1 MASIRKLKHGWRAQ
15 VARQGQRRSKV
26 LPSKREAQDW
36 ASRQEYLILNAD
48 KVASSE
54 TFGKV
59 MQRYAR
65 DVSSKKRGARWEVIR
80 LEKLSRD
87 RIAEVRM
94 RDLRPMHFSEWRDR
108 QLKVLAP
115 ASVLREMQVMSAVLN
130 RARKEWQLISENP
143 LADVARPSKPPPR
156 DRLPTQDEME
166 RLAISAGDDLSNQTA
181 RAHHAFLFAIETA
194 MRAGEITKLTWA
206 DIDIERR
213 VARLHITKN
222 GLPREV
228 PLSTEA
234 IRLLKEL
241 PRLEPV
247 FGLTP
252 ASLDALWRKLRDRAG
267 VEDLTFHDARH
278 AAITQLAGKLNVL
291 ELARM
296 VGHRDLRQL
305 QTYYNAP
312 AEELAKRLG

>member
-213 VARLHITKN
+213 VARLTMTKN
-222 GLPREV
+222 GL
-228 PLSTEA
+228 LS
-234 IRLLKEL
+234 I
-241 PRLEPV
+241 
-247 FGLTP
+247 G
-252 ASLDALWRKLRDRAG
+252 
-267 VEDLTFHDARH
+267 
-278 AAITQLAGKLNVL
+278 IQC
-291 ELARM
+291 
-296 VGHRDLRQL
+296 
-305 QTYYNAP
+305 
-312 AEELAKRLG
+312 